1 MKKFFTS
8 MILAMAALTI
18 SAKEYS
24 GQLMVVVNGMASP
37 GPANINIDR
46 QDNDRYTLSL
56 RNFMLTMAGTEV
68 PVGNITLTD
77 IEGQKQ
83 GTDVVTFDVE
93 QTIAIEEGDLD
104 GVAMWLGPM
113 IGDVPI
119 KLHAT
124 LEREQRLS
132 VDIDI
137 YLDMLKQTVKVFFD
151 NAATQIPN
159 SDFELFH
166 KESMKTGLI
175 FTTTVTEDEADHWHS
190 FLSGTGSLITIA
202 ATKHT
207 EISTDIRPGSKG
219 SKSLL
224 VKAGNVMGVVA
235 NGTITTGQLNAG
247 DMTAAST
254 KNCAFADMSKTDR
267 DANGDPFY
275 TELQALPDSLVVW
288 VKFNQKKAL
297 AEHPYAT
304 VSAAIT
310 DGTYYQDPEDK
321 DYTNV
326 VARAANR
333 QIRSTNQWQRL
344 SIPFEYTGNDVDPRC
359 IIVTLSTNADAGQG
373 TDGDELY
380 VDDLELV
387 YNHKL
392 TALKIQGKDV
402 SGFDSNVLEYNAEV
416 SGSLVDEDG
425 NIVADAIQT
434 ETDARGAVVSC
445 ALVGS
450 DDEQQLLVT
459 VVSADLT
466 QGTTY
471 TVNLTT
477 TTGIRTMHNA
487 SSSLISHPSSV
498 YDLQGRKVEMLN
510 VEKLN
515 KQMGQNRSSFQPF
528 NFSTL
533 KRGIYIVNGKKVVIK

>member
-1 MKKFFTS
+1 MKKFVTS

-18 SAKEYS
+18 YAKEYS

-77 IEGQKQ
+77 IEGTQE
-83 GTDVVTFDVE
+83 GETVTFNVD
-93 QTIAIEEGDLD
+93 QTINIENGDLD

-113 IGDVPI
+113 LGDVPI
-119 KLHAT
+119 TLHAT
-124 LEREQRLS
+124 LEREQRLT

-137 YLDMLKQTVKVFFD
+137 YLDMLQQTVKVFFD

-159 SDFELFH
+159 SDFERFH
-166 KESMKTGLI
+166 KESMKTGFI

-207 EISTDIRPGSKG
+207 EISTDVRPGSEG

-224 VKAGNVMGVVA
+224 VKAGNVMGIVA
-235 NGTITTGQLNAG
+235 NGTVTTGRINAG
-247 DMTAAST
+247 DTNATSPM
-254 KNCAFADMSKTDR
+254 NCAFADTGNTDR

-275 TELQALPDSLVVW
+275 TELQTLPDSLVVW
-288 VKFNQKKAL
+288 VKFNQKNAL

-304 VSAAIT
+304 VSAVIT

-326 VARAANR
+326 IARAANR
-333 QIRSTNQWQRL
+333 QIESTNQWQRL
-344 SIPFEYTGNDVDPRC
+344 SIPFEYTGNDAAPRC
-359 IIVTLSTNADAGQG
+359 ILVTLSTNADAGQG

-387 YNHKL
+387 YNHGL
-392 TALKIQGKDV
+392 TALTIKGNSV
-402 SGFDSNVLEYNAEV
+402 SGVDPGVTEYDAEI

-425 NIVADAIQT
+425 NIVADAIQA
-434 ETDARGAVVSC
+434 ETDAQGAIVSC

-466 QGTTY
+466 QATTY

-477 TTGIRTMHNA
+477 TTGISTMH
-487 SSSLISHPSSV
+487 SLTPDPSPKGEGSKYV
-498 YDLQGRKVEMLN
+498 YDLQGRKVADN
-510 VEKLN
+510 P
-515 KQMGQNRSSFQPF
+515 SSLSGNSGNSWYP
-528 NFSTL
+528 S
-533 KRGIYIVNGKKVVIK
+533 KKGIYIVNGKKVVIK